1 MKIMKVEIGQATLNL
16 PEYRGNLVSDGTFTT
31 YHDSLSG
38 SWSLPLEL
46 FNIIEYLLASTE
58 VTTLTERTK
67 EVSVTDLLALKT
79 TFETDDIIKLRESD
93 LI

>member
-16 PEYRGNLVSDGTFTT
+16 PEYRGNLVSDGTFTA
-31 YHDSLSG
+31 YYDSLSG

-46 FNIIEYLLASTE
+46 FNIIEDLLASTE